1 MYNVSQLPT
10 IIEIGYTGEE
20 KFRKVEIDMSDWMQQ
35 MPDGVAS
42 IVHIRPGETAEDAYI
57 AETATEGNI
66 LTWEIT
72 QNDLGTKEGTGLMQV
87 WLEETQNTTLQK
99 RGKSVV
105 VSTLVREAINDPGDT
120 VPPARTALLNLTAE
134 AEGLPA
140 GSDPTAELEHDGY
153 YGDYTLKLGI
163 PKGDKGDKGDQGD
176 PAPAATVTT
185 AVDAYLAANFSN
197 PSNPPLDRTLSSSS
211 SATPADIT
219 GDLKSA
225 ITPILIT
232 HPSTD
237 YYFRLGGLVSTG
249 EVNDE
254 NTKRVRTN
262 LRYFARKGSTI
273 TAKTGWQFNIALYA
287 TDEIYSFISGSYV
300 SFSANQYKFAEDSY
314 FMVSIKNTD
323 ERTFTTDTIIDAV
336 NGIEFNII
344 GVNWLPPCVTHDFS
358 RILPPS
364 MPDVLHAK
372 LDNVHWNPNALNWQ
386 QGDPATPIFKGAHDR
401 VIEKYDEL
409 MNDWCPPDYT
419 IFKTRLGS
427 DASGTIYLWRYDFY
441 PSVPVTNNAIVN
453 DSYHT
458 YSSDDYPVVIM
469 DSGIHGNEKPSVYAL
484 LNLMYEIVTAKGND
498 IFGWLHNHIHFVIVP
513 FVNPYGF
520 EYDTRY
526 NYNHVDLNRNFLA
539 YWGWNSTS
547 AETDPTSANYRGASA
562 NSEAETKL
570 ITAILK
576 EYQNKAVL
584 YYSWHTHGVFT
595 AYNTMT
601 CYALPQ
607 STLYDKMQNIGYQ
620 LISSITNSAHT
631 NHEVSTDSG
640 YIGELE
646 TESYKGYT
654 AYTGLYYGIPS
665 AVPECM
671 HRIYDGQS
679 GTKLTDN
686 NANCLNVEYMLYS
699 VGLALKSLLY

>member
-1 MYNVSQLPT
+1 MARIESWFKQDLTKPVKVHAISGNLFSADNQGNLIGVEVFNNGEPVTLSGTVSANVIRPDGGTVAVTGS
-10 IIEIGYTGEE
+10 YTGNRASVILPAAAYAYPGIETIVLKLTE
-20 KFRKVEIDMSDWMQQ
+20 SEVVTTLAAVVVTIYQASTDVVVDPGTV
-35 MPDGVAS
+35 MPSIQTLISQIQTAVAS
-42 IVHIRPGETAEDAYI
+42 IPADYSS
-57 AETATEGNI
+57 
-66 LTWEIT
+66 LW
-72 QNDLGTKEGTGLMQV
+72 
-87 WLEETQNTTLQK
+87 TTLAPAYSTSSTYAVGQY
-99 RGKSVV
+99 RTHDGKMYRC
-105 VSTLVREAINDPGDT
+105 VSPIT
-120 VPPARTALLNLTAE
+120 TAE
-134 AEGLPA
+134 AWTSSHWSEVKIGN
-140 GSDPTAELEHDGY
+140 ELSE
-153 YGDYTLKLGI
+153 
-163 PKGDKGDKGDQGD
+163 
-176 PAPAATVTT
+176 
-185 AVDAYLAANFSN
+185 
-197 PSNPPLDRTLSSSS
+197 
-211 SATPADIT
+211 
-219 GDLKSA
+219 LKSA

-262 LRYFARKGSTI
+262 WRYFARKGSTI
-273 TAKTGWQFNIALYA
+273 NAKTGWQFNIALYA
-287 TDEIYSFISGSYV
+287 TEEISSFISGSYV
-300 SFSANQYKFAEDSY
+300 SFSANQYTFAEDSY

-358 RILPPS
+358 RILPPY
-364 MPDVLHAK
+364 MPDVLSAK
-372 LDNVHWNPNALNWQ
+372 LSAVHWNPNALNWQ
-386 QGDPATPIFKGAHDR
+386 QGDPETPIFKGAHDR

-409 MNDWCPPDYT
+409 MNDWCQPDYT
-419 IFKTRLGS
+419 IDKTRLGS

-458 YSSDDYPVVIM
+458 YTDDDYPVVIM

-484 LNLMYEIVTAKGND
+484 LNLMYEIVTAKDND

-526 NYNHVDLNRNFLA
+526 NSNHVDLNRNFLA

-547 AETDPTSANYRGASA
+547 SETDPQSSNYRGTGA

-570 ITAILK
+570 INAILK

-601 CYALPQ
+601 CYAIPQ
-607 STLYDKMQNIGYQ
+607 STLYDRMQNIGYQ
-620 LISSITNSAHT
+620 LISGITNSAHT
-631 NHEVSTDSG
+631 NHEVNTESG